1 MYKCNVGLKGY
12 LHESRDNVFVANSAR
27 YRENHR
33 QNLGMRKD
41 KQDTLLDFS
50 FIQGI
55 ERFRRSVLIEFKF
68 ELVSP
73 NLSSS
78 FYFVDVILTRES

>member
-1 MYKCNVGLKGY
+1 MNPEIMSSLPIPPGIEKIT
-12 LHESRDNVFVANSAR
+12 
-27 YRENHR
+27 
-33 QNLGMRKD
+33 D
-41 KQDTLLDFS
+41 KTWACEKTNKTLLDFS

-55 ERFRRSVLIEFKF
+55 ERFRRSVLIESNF

-73 NLSSS
+73 KLSGS